1 MMRTVRWIA
10 FHFSLYVSWHVGT
23 RLGPRETQTDV
34 YTIVGDVE
42 RTKAGDAAAVMD
54 SRVGLW
60 NACDQ
65 TDSSGREEEERDRC
79 SQRSTLKRSL
89 VPFIPKTI
97 IYTIDGRLLTD
108 HH

>member
-1 MMRTVRWIA
+1 MLRTVRWIA
-10 FHFSLYVSWHVGT
+10 FHLSLYVSWQDGT
-23 RLGPRETQTDV
+23 PLGPRETQTDV

-42 RTKAGDAAAVMD
+42 RTKAGDAAASMD

-97 IYTIDGRLLTD
+97 IYTPEGRLLTD